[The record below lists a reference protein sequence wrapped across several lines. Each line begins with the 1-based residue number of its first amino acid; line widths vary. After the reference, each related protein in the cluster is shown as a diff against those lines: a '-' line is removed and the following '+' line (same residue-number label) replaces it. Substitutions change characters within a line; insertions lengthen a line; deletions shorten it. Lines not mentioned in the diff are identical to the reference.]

1 MIKSHIFDENEL
13 DAISDNEVNEKFKN
27 SNYIEYEGVKVNK
40 EIYQRI
46 LIKKM
51 ADDVSDEMIE
61 DTLKDLK
68 ESSDYFNYLLTRKKR
83 KIRSSLKDTL
93 GFLKSI
99 LLKSVEIGKEL
110 VRKNKLIIKDNIVDV
125 PNEEATKYLLIRIH
139 ERTQEIVGEIIC
151 LSENGF
157 SMGAHARWR
166 TLNEYM
172 VLANIFAQEDSHE
185 LSYKY
190 LRHDVIGYKK
200 TADDLLTHAKHKVP
214 DYDNIK
220 KDYDELINKYGVEY
234 KKDYGWYTSNPSIN
248 FIDLAIK
255 YNSHVLIGYARKSSM
270 ANHASPQD
278 LIFQNYKKYKDL
290 INEYE
295 VLVQNVILNLCTINQ
310 TIMQYFM
317 KKEDKYTVAFFIF
330 MTYFG
335 KLHEV
340 ITKLFFTERYKVDN
354 SRPKYDQL

>member
-1 MIKSHIFDENEL
+1 MNKSHIFDENEL
-13 DAISDNEVNEKFKN
+13 DTIFDNEVNEKFKD
-27 SNYIEYEGVKVNK
+27 SEIIDFEGAKVNK
-40 EIYQRI
+40 QTYQNI

-51 ADDVSDEMIE
+51 AEDVSDEMIN

-83 KIRSSLKDTL
+83 KIRSNLKDTI
-93 GFLKSI
+93 G
-99 LLKSVEIGKEL
+99 LLKSVLLKSIEIGKEL
-110 VRKNKLIIKDNIVDV
+110 VKKNKLIIKDNIVDV

-151 LSENGF
+151 LLENGF

-172 VLANIFAQEDSHE
+172 VLTNIFTKEDSHE

-200 TADDLLTHAKHKVP
+200 SADDLFKHAKHKVP
-214 DYDNIK
+214 DYEDIN
-220 KDYDELINKYGVEY
+220 KDYDELISKYGVEY
-234 KKDYGWYTSNPSIN
+234 RKDYGWYTPNPNIN

-255 YNSHVLIGYARKSSM
+255 YNSHVLLGYARKSSM
-270 ANHASPQD
+270 ANHGSSQD
-278 LIFQNYKKYKDL
+278 LIFQNYKQYKDL

-295 VLVQNVILNLCTINQ
+295 ILVQNVIINLCTINQ
-310 TIMQYFM
+310 TIMLFFM
-317 KKEDKYTVAFFIF
+317 NKEKKYTVAFFIF
-330 MTYFG
+330 MNYFG

-340 ITKLFFTERYKVDN
+340 IAKLFFTERYKIDK
-354 SRPKYDQL
+354 SKPRYDDL